1 MPVNASNNN
10 LGMIASDFNLLDV
23 SGRYYDLN
31 SIKGENGTVVAFI
44 CNHCPYVKAIAK
56 NLSFEANELKKF
68 SINVIAI
75 MSNDVI
81 QYPDDSFENM
91 KIFSKNYN
99 FNFYY
104 LYDDTQQVAKKYG
117 AVCTPDF
124 FGFNQSLKLMYRGRI
139 DSSNVNSNNN
149 LIQRDLYNAMIQIY
163 KKGNAPKEQ
172 INSIGCSIKWKK

>member
-10 LGMIASDFNLLDV
+10 LGMIAPDFNLLDV

-31 SIKGENGTVVAFI
+31 SLKGENGTVVAFI

-104 LYDDTQQVAKKYG
+104 LYDDTQQVAKNYG

>member
-81 QYPDDSFENM
+81 QYPDDSFEKM

-104 LYDDTQQVAKKYG
+104 LYDDTQQVAKNYG